1 MDKNE
6 ILEKSREDNK
16 GVDERFLL
24 MQQRT
29 SYVMVSVMMV
39 VWAVLFIWDAMH
51 GQDTNVGSAIAM
63 SGIATMS
70 FCQFKQ
76 LRYKT
81 NLAIGIITT
90 LAALSFAIQHILG
103 TM

>member
-16 GVDERFLL
+16 GTDERFLL

-39 VWAVLFIWDAMH
+39 VWAVLFVWDAVH
-51 GQDTNVGSAIAM
+51 GQDTTVGSAIAM

-70 FCQFKQ
+70 FCQFYQ
-76 LRYKT
+76 LRYKI
-81 NLAIGIITT
+81 NLVVGILVS
-90 LAALSFAIQHILG
+90 LAALSFVVKHILG